1 MGMFLTDPRDLQ
13 LSLDGFRLYG
23 VDSYDCEWHVTF
35 QDVSGLFDGVAST
48 LKTSEKAMTDG
59 WYANLPRL
67 QGRSISIEGH
77 IIGRCTESCVMA
89 WNAFKSVLKSDGM
102 TLNVRLGGIGRQARV
117 WQSASAPLVK
127 WEGVNMLKFTLGL
140 TSLSPYLYG
149 LESVSGSSFLPN
161 STGGMTF
168 PYCFEADDGASGSW
182 QWSET
187 VISGSVALSNEGTA
201 PSPVF
206 IRVDGPVVNPQILH
220 VGSGH
225 VMAFAMNLSWGH
237 YAIMNGMT
245 HEILIDGTDP
255 ARGRVVRREWSQAE
269 VGSNVWSFSADEYSA
284 AARMTVSFYPAYM

>member
-1 MGMFLTDPRDLQ
+1 MSMFLTDHRDLQ

-48 LKTSEKAMTDG
+48 LKTSEKAMADG

-89 WNAFKSVLKSDGM
+89 WNAFKSVLKPDGM
-102 TLNVRLGGIGRQARV
+102 TLNVRLGDIGRQARV

-140 TSLSPYLYG
+140 TSLDPYLYG
-149 LESVSGSSFLPN
+149 LEPVSGSSPLPS

-168 PYCFEADDGASGSW
+168 PYHFEAGKEALDSW
-182 QWSET
+182 WWSEK
-187 VISGSVALSNEGTA
+187 VVSGSVVLSNEGTA
-201 PSPVF
+201 PSPVS
-206 IRVDGPVVNPQILH
+206 IRVDGPVINPQVLH

-225 VMAFAMNLSWGH
+225 IMAFNMSLGWGH
-237 YAIMNGMT
+237 YAIINGMT
-245 HEILIDGTDP
+245 HEILIDGTDS
-255 ARGRVVRREWSQAE
+255 ARDRVIRREWSQAE
-269 VGSNVWSFSADEYSA
+269 VGSNVWAFSADEYSA
-284 AARMTVSFYPAYM
+284 AARMMVSFYPAYL